1 MRYTDGS
8 LSTRTRDVRM
18 KKLFQF
24 ILAIFTFLYRLTNGR
39 LGGQVQGLQVLLL
52 TTVGRKTG
60 KKRTTPLGYFIDNGS
75 YIVIA
80 SNAGFDTNP
89 AWFYNLRTNPRV
101 MIELGDQKM
110 EAEAEIAGPKRRD
123 PLWGRLI
130 SLAPGYANYSKK
142 TNREIPMVV
151 LHPIGNA

>member
-1 MRYTDGS
+1 
-8 LSTRTRDVRM
+8 M

-24 ILAIFTFLYRLTNGR
+24 ILSVFVFLYRSTNGR

-75 YIVIA
+75 YIIIA

-89 AWFYNLRTNPRV
+89 AWFFNLRTNPRV
-101 MIELGDQKM
+101 MIEVRDRQM
-110 EAEAEIAGPKRRD
+110 EVEAEVAEPKKRNT
-123 PLWGRLI
+123 LWGRLI
-130 SLAPGYANYSKK
+130 SIAPGYANYKKK
-142 TNREIPMVV
+142 TSREIPMVV
-151 LHPIGNA
+151 LHPISNT